1 MSLQV
6 WLPFNGNAEN
16 HGLYNVTPTSTAWS
30 SNSSGK
36 IGLCAKLST
45 SSNFNTLLPISAWDY
60 SEKSITFSLWVKI
73 NQAELNAVTSTK
85 SYTSTNKTAGGTLI
99 GRHSYKGLALRW
111 QTNNI
116 YSSGSL
122 SSVVVYMAARDNASH
137 SYATTSVNIAWDQWT
152 HVAGIFNRDLS
163 RLELYVNG
171 NLSYTSAINVSYF
184 TSAALQNSNVLLNVA
199 EWDVGNGHGV
209 CAPWYV
215 NDVRIYDHA
224 LSEKEVKELAK
235 GLVLHYKL
243 DSLINKNLIANSAL
257 NGSWAYPSS
266 SYSDKY
272 SPITLEVPSGSV
284 YTLSFDAKS
293 TVNGDKI
300 RTHYYSP
307 NTTTTCISSQG
318 ITRTASDGYM
328 SFSLSTLWERYW
340 VIYNQSSTTAVKH
353 IICPRLVSGEG
364 TGTVSVRNVKF
375 EAGAV
380 ATPWIPSEI
389 GEILVVH
396 DSSGFGY
403 NGALANIVL
412 SKDTARYSNSFMLN
426 GSSSYI
432 KTESKDWMVS
442 GSTELTINFWA
453 KTSNWT
459 SGRMISCT
467 ESGGFNIEPGNSGY
481 LRFPVN
487 AYTNA
492 DKTSHV
498 YIYDSSEL
506 QISAMPVNQWV
517 MITCVYNAATGT
529 KTYINGVLHHT
540 YSRVTYGLYYNTNAR
555 FFIGCEANTASP
567 SGPYFNGSIS
577 DFRMY
582 STALS
587 AEDILEL
594 YQTSA
599 SIDKAGNIYTREL
612 IE

>member
-73 NQAELNAVTSTK
+73 NQAELNAITSTK
-85 SYTSTNKTAGGTLI
+85 SYTSTYPAAGGTLI
-99 GRHSYKGLALRW
+99 GRHAYKGLALRW
-111 QTNNI
+111 KTNNI

-137 SYATTSVNIAWDQWT
+137 SYATSAVNIAWDQWT

-184 TSAALQNSNVLLNVA
+184 TSEALQSSNVLLNVA
-199 EWDVGNGHGV
+199 EWDGGNGHGV

-215 NDVRIYDHA
+215 NDVRVYDYA
-224 LSEKEVKELAK
+224 LSAKEVRELAK
-235 GLVLHYKL
+235 GLALHYKL

-318 ITRTASDGYM
+318 ITRTASDGHM

-375 EAGAV
+375 EAGAI
-380 ATPWIPSEI
+380 ATPWIPSET
-389 GEILVVH
+389 GEISVVH
-396 DSSGFGY
+396 DSSGYGY
-403 NGALANIVL
+403 NGSFTSGIFVDADTPRYSVSTLFNGSKYISRTSISFWVKWSSIPSGQSVIYVDYASKTGCGLVSTGILCSSCGLSSKIFSKSGIVANVWYHFVIVCPEG
-412 SKDTARYSNSFMLN
+412 STNTARQLYINGVEQTATSN
-426 GSSSYI
+426 
-432 KTESKDWMVS
+432 
-442 GSTELTINFWA
+442 
-453 KTSNWT
+453 TSNWT
-459 SGRMISCT
+459 FAI
-467 ESGGFNIEPGNSGY
+467 N
-481 LRFPVN
+481 
-487 AYTNA
+487 
-492 DKTSHV
+492 
-498 YIYDSSEL
+498 EL
-506 QISAMPVNQWV
+506 QIGKRS
-517 MITCVYNAATGT
+517 TTSDG
-529 KTYINGVLHHT
+529 
-540 YSRVTYGLYYNTNAR
+540 
-555 FFIGCEANTASP
+555 F
-567 SGPYFNGSIS
+567 SGRIS